1 MALEKIDSKRP
12 RERDKGHSVGS
23 LKESKK
29 TASRRL
35 MMDIRPTIKFS
46 NRLPFREFETEVWRL
61 YFGFV
66 KGLLTAIT
74 SVFYFFVLLAFFLA
88 QHAAFAA
95 ARFAAWVVD
104 WNPEKP
110 RVFGF
115 RAADGD

>member
-1 MALEKIDSKRP
+1 
-12 RERDKGHSVGS
+12 
-23 LKESKK
+23 
-29 TASRRL
+29 

>member
-1 MALEKIDSKRP
+1 
-12 RERDKGHSVGS
+12 
-23 LKESKK
+23 
-29 TASRRL
+29 
-35 MMDIRPTIKFS
+35 MDIRPTIKFS

-74 SVFYFFVLLAFFLA
+74 SVFYFLVLLAFFLA

-115 RAADGD
+115 RAADVDQ